1 MRVCLIS
8 QFLQVAYIKILT
20 LNVYD
25 LVIYI
30 SVNSF
35 SEATYMLTDIYINTG
50 SRFGQEL
57 GLKKKIKSI
66 IFWLIAGSYRQIIH
80 NSSPFFSI
88 CKQYTLIIY
97 FSLGFEWRRGEQQLR
112 GAYKLI
118 FAGDLKF
125 DIYIY
130 ILCSKKKANSI
141 FSLIRVRVRAR
152 LISSENVEESSYW

>member
-1 MRVCLIS
+1 MATVQKDCTCFLIFHHHLLWILSFKPLNMRVCLIS
-8 QFLQVAYIKILT
+8 HFLQVAYIKILT

-66 IFWLIAGSYRQIIH
+66 IFWLIAGPYMRQIIH
-80 NSSPFFSI
+80 NSSPFFLAFVNN
-88 CKQYTLIIY
+88 TLWLFI
-97 FSLGFEWRRGEQQLR
+97 FLWVFEWRRGEQQ
-112 GAYKLI
+112 
-118 FAGDLKF
+118 
-125 DIYIY
+125 
-130 ILCSKKKANSI
+130 
-141 FSLIRVRVRAR
+141 
-152 LISSENVEESSYW
+152 W